1 MNYFLSAAAG
11 AVVAV
16 MISINGVLSNAVGIQ
31 EAAIIFCLISL
42 IVSLIISI
50 GKQSASKE
58 KLPLWMYSAGIFNA
72 LTIWFNNLAFGKIT
86 VSAILAIS
94 LLGQA
99 VVSAVVDHYG
109 FFGIEK
115 QRFDTFKLVGFI
127 IVSLG
132 LLVLTF
138 PVEGDALFAVVIT
151 LLTGFC
157 VVLSRFLNAEVA
169 KKRSLQVSVAW
180 NFFVASL
187 SMIVISLA
195 FYRTDIPAV
204 LRMVPRIDPLLLS
217 GALFAV
223 ASILITNYVS
233 PRIASYYLTL
243 FLFIGQIFTGL
254 ILDIILDGVFSIR
267 NFSGGVIVLIG
278 LIFNLYCDKV
288 GKNKQLA

>member
-151 LLTGFC
+151 LLTDFC

-195 FYRTDIPAV
+195 FYRTDVPAA